1 MLTVTLQSFL
11 DKVEWGKSFD
21 WDGVTFIPLMA
32 ESPLSDLSF
41 LLLPEA
47 LQARKVAI
55 REVGDGEIRELEAE
69 VKSAEPILALQ
80 GTILQGGKQDRTL
93 NISLLLAPKQR
104 QRIPVSCVER
114 GRWGYRRSSP
124 FKAAW
129 AAAMVAHAPLRHFL
143 CLTAHTAYRITGEV
157 RADQQQIW
165 GEVRRASR
173 RAGVISETEAVGE
186 VYCSLRE
193 KAEEIL
199 EGMRGEGFP
208 LPKQVGMISVVAGRV
223 WGLDL
228 LPNPTVWVKVWE
240 GIVQSNLFGILVR
253 ERGGREG
260 ENGEAARAFWSA
272 LRENEGEVKKSP
284 VGLGEH
290 WLLRPPLEGFAL
302 VYRDSLL
309 HLFAFSPSEDRP

>member
-1 MLTVTLQSFL
+1 VLTVTLQSFL
-11 DKVEWGKSFD
+11 DKVEWGKPFD

-69 VKSAEPILALQ
+69 VKSDEPVLALQ

-114 GRWGYRRSSP
+114 GRWSYRCSSP

-129 AAAMVAHAPLRHFL
+129 MAAMVAHAPLRHFL

-173 RAGVISETEAVGE
+173 GAGVISETEAVGE

-208 LPKQVGMISVVAGRV
+208 LPQASRDDKRC
-223 WGLDL
+223 D
-228 LPNPTVWVKVWE
+228 WE
-240 GIVQSNLFGILVR
+240 S
-253 ERGGREG
+253 
-260 ENGEAARAFWSA
+260 
-272 LRENEGEVKKSP
+272 
-284 VGLGEH
+284 LGF
-290 WLLRPPLEGFAL
+290 RPP
-302 VYRDSLL
+302 
-309 HLFAFSPSEDRP
+309 P